1 MINNFS
7 IDVNQMLNLGSD
19 VRISASS
26 SFNAQE
32 AYENTFEDLIQ
43 EESTKTEQEKKEYKI
58 NFDALG
64 MPPGFILDTS
74 LLDSFEN

>member
-1 MINNFS
+1 MINNVS
-7 IDVNQMLNLGSD
+7 IDVTQMLNIASD

-43 EESTKTEQEKKEYKI
+43 EEVIKTEEEKKE
-58 NFDALG
+58 
-64 MPPGFILDTS
+64 
-74 LLDSFEN
+74 

>member
-1 MINNFS
+1 MINNVS
-7 IDVNQMLNLGSD
+7 IDVTQMLNIASD

-43 EESTKTEQEKKEYKI
+43 EEIVKAEEEKKEYKI

-74 LLDSFEN
+74 LLDSFES